1 MTGRVLVG
9 LFCSFTLV
17 AQMTGLR
24 ASLPKVSYVTS
35 LDVWMLVCLLFT
47 ASTLIQLALVQIFG
61 HKQVSLHIPYFPI

>member
-24 ASLPKVSYVTS
+24 ASLPKVSYITS
-35 LDVWMLVCLLFT
+35 LDMWMFVCLIFT
-47 ASTLIQLALVQIFG
+47 ASTLIQLGVMQVFWRR
-61 HKQVSLHIPYFPI
+61 QVSF